1 MESSPLQSTSAWQRF
16 RPLLL
21 ALPIIYIVLLLGQ
34 PAGFDIPRIVDNIR
48 NDPTIIIQQLI
59 NGIASGAIIAIIALG
74 YTMVYGI
81 IELVNF
87 ANGDVY
93 MLGAMAALFAL
104 SPFIIFDPNT
114 GGQSAPW
121 WAALLGFIPAM
132 AVGALINYG
141 TERIAYRRLRN
152 SPKIVNLI
160 SAIGMSFIL
169 QNVGLQLASVGK
181 LAIIKDEVPIFG
193 LFEVFGRNNAAP
205 KSFPSVFSDDN
216 LIDLVIAPPP
226 LPTPNIAATAEAEAT
241 DAAALAQPA
250 GGGNAPA
257 AEATPTLDDLAAAE
271 ETAIIGTLEAENGTA
286 TPSSSEPI
294 TAGDNAAALEATP
307 TLDVEAAAEETAI
320 IGTLEAENGTA
331 TPSADEIA
339 AAARAEEATP
349 TLDAE
354 AAAEETAIIATLE
367 AEHGTATPSS
377 SEPITAAS
385 GADATAAANT
395 AAQEEAQ
402 ALADQPVATNVIRLT
417 WKNVIVIVVALV
429 LMGALNW
436 FVQNTR
442 LGKAMRATAQNRA
455 AAQIMGI
462 NIDNIISLTFVIGG
476 ALAGAAGMMS
486 GIYSG
491 TAVFTMGFT
500 AGLRSFTA
508 AVLGGIGNIRGA
520 ALGGILIGIISAFS
534 DQFLSVRWTN
544 AWVFLILVLVLVFRP
559 TGLLGS
565 EGGEKA

>member
-1 MESSPLQSTSAWQRF
+1 MESSPTQSTSAWQRF

-34 PAGFDIPRIVDNIR
+34 PAGFDIPRIVENIR

-132 AVGALINYG
+132 GVGALINYAA
-141 TERIAYRRLRN
+141 ERIAYRRLRN

-181 LAIIKDEVPIFG
+181 LAIIKDEVPLFG

-226 LPTPNIAATAEAEAT
+226 LPTPNVAATAEAEAT
-241 DAAALAQPA
+241 EAAALAQPTV
-250 GGGNAPA
+250 GNSAPA
-257 AEATPTLDDLAAAE
+257 AEATPTLDDIAAAEETAIIGTLEAEHGSATPSSSEPITAGGDAIASDATPTLDAEAAAEETAIIGTLEAENGAATPSADKIAAAALAQDATPTLDAEAAAE

-286 TPSSSEPI
+286 TPSSIEPI
-294 TAGDNAAALEATP
+294 
-307 TLDVEAAAEETAI
+307 
-320 IGTLEAENGTA
+320 
-331 TPSADEIA
+331 S
-339 AAARAEEATP
+339 
-349 TLDAE
+349 
-354 AAAEETAIIATLE
+354 
-367 AEHGTATPSS
+367 
-377 SEPITAAS
+377 AS
-385 GADATAAANT
+385 GGDATAAADA

-402 ALADQPVATNVIRLT
+402 ALADQPVATNTIRLT

-462 NIDNIISLTFVIGG
+462 NVDNIISLTFVIGG

-565 EGGEKA
+565 ESGEKA